1 MSEETVIIGL
11 GGSIIVPK
19 NIQVEFLKR
28 FRKFIL
34 KFLKQGKRFVIVTG
48 GGVTA
53 RNYIK
58 AASRFNRISDED
70 KDWLGIHATRIN
82 AHLLRTIFRKEA
94 FPVVLDNPLKQ
105 IYPVKSAKDSTKQFN
120 GMNGKSYSLFIASG
134 WRPGWSTDYD
144 AILLADRFKAQK
156 IIIASNIDYVYDKD
170 IGRYKD
176 AKPIKEITWN
186 KYRKIIGSGWKP
198 GMKVPIDPIAARLAS
213 KLKMTVIITRGTNLK
228 NLENILNNKK
238 FKGTIIRP

>member
-1 MSEETVIIGL
+1 MMPKETVVIGL

-58 AASRFNRISDED
+58 AASGFNRVSDED

-82 AHLLRTIFRKEA
+82 AHLLRTIFKKEA
-94 FPVVLDNPLKQ
+94 YPTVLDNPLKQ
-105 IYPVKSAKDSTKQFN
+105 IN
-120 GMNGKSYSLFIASG
+120 GENYKLFIGSG

-170 IGRYKD
+170 IAKYKT

-186 KYRKIIGSGWKP
+186 KYCKLIGRKWKP
-198 GMKVPIDPIAARLAS
+198 GMKAPVDPIAARLAS
-213 KLKMTVIITRGTNLK
+213 KLKMTVIMVKGTNLK

-238 FKGTIIRP
+238 FKGTIIHS

>member
-1 MSEETVIIGL
+1 MLRMMPKETVVIGL

-58 AASRFNRISDED
+58 AASGFNRVSDED

-82 AHLLRTIFRKEA
+82 AHLLRTIFKKEA
-94 FPVVLDNPLKQ
+94 YPTVLDNPLKQ
-105 IYPVKSAKDSTKQFN
+105 IN
-120 GMNGKSYSLFIASG
+120 GENYKLFIGSG

-170 IGRYKD
+170 IAKYKT

-186 KYRKIIGSGWKP
+186 KYCKLIGRKWKP
-198 GMKVPIDPIAARLAS
+198 GMKAPVDPIAARLAS
-213 KLKMTVIITRGTNLK
+213 KLKMTVIMVKGTNLK

-238 FKGTIIRP
+238 FKGTIIHS